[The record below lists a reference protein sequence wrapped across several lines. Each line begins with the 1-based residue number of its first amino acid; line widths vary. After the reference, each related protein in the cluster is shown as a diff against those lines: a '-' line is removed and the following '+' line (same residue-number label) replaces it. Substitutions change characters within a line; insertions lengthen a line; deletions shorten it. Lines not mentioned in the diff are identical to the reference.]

1 MSEGNY
7 QNIGDPAKLLLLI
20 SILAKDRAISNNSKA
35 FIKEMVLR
43 RDSKLNRLFL
53 SFESNASSDSQFL
66 EDLHNMVMEESMML
80 YNEIFAD
87 TTLEV
92 GKTLSK
98 DERDRKDLHEE
109 KSLIY
114 GEVEYQ
120 SFYRVL
126 RKINAQPGNYSFII
140 RSICI
145 SRFTTKYN
153 INNRTNLLRPRQR
166 HWQGSLRRPPYS
178 RLRSLHRH

>member
-7 QNIGDPAKLLLLI
+7 KNIGDPAKLLLLI
-20 SILAKDRAISNNSKA
+20 SILAKDRAISNNAKA

-53 SFESNASSDSQFL
+53 SCESNVSSDSQFL

-87 TTLEV
+87 TSLEV

-126 RKINAQPGNYSFII
+126 RKINAQPG
-140 RSICI
+140 
-145 SRFTTKYN
+145 KE
-153 INNRTNLLRPRQR
+153 L
-166 HWQGSLRRPPYS
+166 
-178 RLRSLHRH
+178 